1 MSSLEKGGGPPQ
13 AVEGCG
19 LSLHRAVFFDRDGT
33 LNVDIHYLY
42 RPEDFQWIPGAI
54 EAIKY
59 CNDHGYLVIVV
70 TNQSGVARGY
80 YTEADI
86 HQLHD
91 WMNADL
97 AKYGAHID
105 AFYYCPHH
113 PQGSVPAYTM
123 DCACRKPG
131 TKMIDDACKEYTID
145 RTQSF
150 MVGDKAIDTACAENS
165 GVQGIRF
172 SGDNLFKIMREKV

>member
-1 MSSLEKGGGPPQ
+1 MENKQ
-13 AVEGCG
+13 A
-19 LSLHRAVFFDRDGT
+19 RAVFFDRDGT
-33 LNVDIHYLY
+33 LNEEVHYLY
-42 RPEDFQWIPGAI
+42 CIEEFRWIDGAI

-86 HQLHD
+86 RRLHD
-91 WMNADL
+91 WMNEDL
-97 AKYGAHID
+97 VKYGAHID

-123 DCACRKPG
+123 DCVCRKPG
-131 TKMIDDACKEYTID
+131 TKMIDDACRDYAINPS
-145 RTQSF
+145 QSF
-150 MVGDKAIDTACAENS
+150 MIGDKQLDVDCAHNA
-165 GVQGIRF
+165 GVTGIRYIAG
-172 SGDNLFKIMREKV
+172 SLLDTLKNML